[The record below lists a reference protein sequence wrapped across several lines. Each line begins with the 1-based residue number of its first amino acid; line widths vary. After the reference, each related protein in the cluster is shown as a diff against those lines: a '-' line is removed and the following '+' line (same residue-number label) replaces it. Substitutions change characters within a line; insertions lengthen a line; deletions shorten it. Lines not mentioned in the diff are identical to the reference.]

1 MQGSYQMSEQSRCE
15 YFRVLAERY
24 QKEPSKKQ
32 RGIIIDEAVL
42 NTGLHRKSV
51 IRVLLRILDEVL
63 PVPRPGRP
71 KRYSEVCIFIL
82 KRLYRESDYQGSGKL
97 KIMIPMLI
105 KQYKMNIAES
115 VMKELLLISSASID
129 RYLKTYRGL
138 QAKSKR
144 CHTRPG
150 SKLFRRMI
158 PLKDLS
164 NIATRAGIMEADTV
178 GHCGGS
184 ASGEFAFSLTMTDSL
199 SGWTEN
205 RGVRNKCAVHVMPAI
220 RSVHR
225 GLPFELTS
233 INVDNGS
240 EFLNHLVYGYFTDF
254 AKEQGTPHPMTR
266 SRSYQKND
274 NARVEQKNWTHV
286 RQLFGY
292 DRIDDERLI
301 PIMNEIYR
309 VQNLIQNFFIP
320 QYRLLSKVRVGAK
333 IKKKYDAPKTPY
345 QRLLESNIPEANK
358 EKLRQ
363 QYATLSYPD
372 LKRQREEFLAS
383 FFKLQEKIKLE
394 KRASS
399 SSGDSALSFGNS

>member
-1 MQGSYQMSEQSRCE
+1 MSERSRRE

-24 QKEPSKKQ
+24 QKESSKKQ
-32 RGIIIDEAVL
+32 RRIIIDEAVL

-51 IRVLLRILDEVL
+51 IRVLLKTLDDLL
-63 PVPRPGRP
+63 PVPRSGRP

-82 KRLYRESDYQGSGKL
+82 KRLYRESDFQGAGKL
-97 KIMIPMLI
+97 KAMIPTLI
-105 KQYKMNIAES
+105 KQYKMNINDE
-115 VMKELLLISSASID
+115 VMRQLLSISSASID

-138 QAKSKR
+138 QSKKKR
-144 CHTRPG
+144 CLTRPG
-150 SKLFRRMI
+150 SKLFKRMI
-158 PLKDLS
+158 PLKDLT
-164 NIATRAGIMEADTV
+164 NIATKAGIMEADTV
-178 GHCGGS
+178 GHCGGN

-205 RGVRNKCAVHVMPAI
+205 RSCKNKCAMHVMPAI
-220 RSVHR
+220 RGIHQ

-240 EFLNHLVYGYFTDF
+240 EFLNHLVYGYFTTF

-301 PIMNEIYR
+301 PLMNEIYR

-320 QYRLLSKVRVGAK
+320 QYRLLSKLRIGAK
-333 IKKKYDAPKTPY
+333 IKKKYDQPKTPY
-345 QRLLESNIPEANK
+345 QRLLESDIPETNK

-363 QYATLSYPD
+363 QYATLSYPE
-372 LKRQREEFLAS
+372 LKKQREELLAS
-383 FFKLQEKIKLE
+383 FFKLQEQIKLE

-399 SSGDSALSFGNS
+399 SLGEIAPLLR